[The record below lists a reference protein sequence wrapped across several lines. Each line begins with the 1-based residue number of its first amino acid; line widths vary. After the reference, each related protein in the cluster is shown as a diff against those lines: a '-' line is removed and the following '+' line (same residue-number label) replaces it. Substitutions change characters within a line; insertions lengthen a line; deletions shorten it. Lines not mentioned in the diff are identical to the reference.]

1 MLEGVLNWIVLQ
13 IEFWS
18 YPGIFL
24 MMFLESTFFPFPSEV
39 AMIPAGVLAYKGTM
53 NATLAVL
60 AAVLGSLAGAFFNYY
75 LARRVGIPV
84 LRRYGRYI
92 FFNESRLERCNVVFR
107 IHGEIA
113 TFVCRLIPV
122 VRQYISLPA
131 GIAGMNL
138 LRFGIYTGLGAAIW
152 VTVLTWFGYIIGPT
166 VIEVLESDKDEVWQV
181 IRGAWQDHRGPV
193 LMWTGVSLTLVIGA
207 YVLWYRRKTARVAKR
222 EAAPSNPE
230 PESEPVESVD

>member
-1 MLEGVLNWIVLQ
+1 MLEGIFNWIVLQ

-92 FFNESRLERCNVVFR
+92 FFNESRLERCNEIFR

-131 GIAGMNL
+131 GLAGMNL

-152 VTVLTWFGYIIGPT
+152 VTVLTWFGYFVGPGA
-166 VIEVLESDKDEVWQV
+166 IEVLKSKN
-181 IRGAWQDHRGPV
+181 AWQYIRDKWQEQGGLV
-193 LMWTGVSLTLVIGA
+193 LISTGISLALVIGA
-207 YVLWYRRKTARVAKR
+207 YVLWYRRKAARAAKR
-222 EAAPSNPE
+222 ESAPSNPE
-230 PESEPVESVD
+230 PVESETGT

>member
-1 MLEGVLNWIVLQ
+1 MLEGVLNWVVLQ

-18 YPGIFL
+18 YPGIFV

-39 AMIPAGVLAYKGTM
+39 AMIPAGVLASEGRM

-60 AAVLGSLAGAFFNYY
+60 AGVLGSLAGAFFNYY

-152 VTVLTWFGYIIGPT
+152 VTVLTWFGYFVGPD
-166 VIEVLESDKDEVWQV
+166 VIEVLESKE
-181 IRGAWQDHRGPV
+181 GAWQIIRDKWRDHRGPI
-193 LMWTGVSLTLVIGA
+193 LMGTGVSLTVIIAA
-207 YVLWYRRKTARVAKR
+207 YVLRYRRKKARAEKASVSASTDS
-222 EAAPSNPE
+222 AP
-230 PESEPVESVD
+230 